1 MVRYIRYLAAL
12 DQNLR
17 KRRERYYS
25 LARDRRAGAGTTR
38 TRHSNLLATVTISA
52 TTVVA
57 PAIITSAVIAPIV
70 VASAA
75 IVTSA
80 TAGVI
85 GVVSI
90 IPAVVV
96 VPLVPASIIAV
107 INLRVRDDRAV
118 IATIVI
124 PIVAAVRARSEYSA
138 ESQAGDASD
147 DRGAVIVAATV
158 TAITLGFRGGGD
170 CYRGGAECNCEREL
184 LELCNHDLVLRVSH
198 DVIKID
204 PVRAGLR
211 R

>member
-1 MVRYIRYLAAL
+1 MVRFIRYLAAV

-25 LARDRRAGAGTTR
+25 LARDRRAGAGTTSR
-38 TRHSNLLATVTISA
+38 TRHFNLLATVTVSA

-75 IVTSA
+75 IVTSV

-85 GVVSI
+85 GVVSV
-90 IPAVVV
+90 IPTVVV

-124 PIVAAVRARSEYSA
+124 PIVAAVRA
-138 ESQAGDASD
+138 
-147 DRGAVIVAATV
+147 
-158 TAITLGFRGGGD
+158 
-170 CYRGGAECNCEREL
+170 
-184 LELCNHDLVLRVSH
+184 
-198 DVIKID
+198 
-204 PVRAGLR
+204 
-211 R
+211 